1 MTTRPVFC
9 VSDHTGVTAEAF
21 AHSLMSRF
29 KSVDA
34 EYLVRSF
41 VSDDDAIEQ
50 VVAEISSR
58 TEAGQRPLVFS
69 TLTDAGMGE
78 RLRDSGAFVLGLFD
92 YFVDDLAAELGSR
105 PSAEV
110 GSFHGIRDLAK
121 YQRRLDA
128 VDFTLATDDGL
139 GTKSYDQADIIL
151 IGVSRVGKTP
161 TALFMAMHR
170 GLFAANYPL
179 ADQELDTARLPPVL
193 EPFRTKLF
201 ALTIDPIRLHQIR
214 DKRRPDSTYAALPTC
229 TSEVSAAEK
238 MFRQERI
245 PQTNTT
251 TQSIEEIAATIV
263 STAGLTVERAS

>member
-1 MTTRPVFC
+1 MARTVFC

-29 KSVDA
+29 GDVDA
-34 EYLVRSF
+34 SYVVRSF
-41 VSDDDAIEQ
+41 VSDDERVDQ
-50 VVAEISSR
+50 VVEEIR
-58 TEAGQRPLVFS
+58 AAALDGDRPLVFS
-69 TLTDAGMGE
+69 TLTDPGMRARLGE
-78 RLRDSGAFVLGLFD
+78 SGAFVLGLFD
-92 YFVDDLAAELGSR
+92 HFVDELATELDSR

-121 YQRRLDA
+121 YQHRLDA

-139 GTKSYDQADIIL
+139 GTKNYDQADVIL

-179 ADQELDTARLPPVL
+179 ADQDLESPRLPEALRPHR
-193 EPFRTKLF
+193 EKLF
-201 ALTIDPIRLHQIR
+201 ALTIDPVRLHQIR
-214 DKRRPDSTYAALPTC
+214 NKRRPDSAYAALATC
-229 TSEVSAAEK
+229 TTEVTAAER

-245 PQTNTT
+245 PVTNTT
-251 TQSIEEIAATIV
+251 TQSIEEIAATIQ
-263 STAGLTVERAS
+263 STAGLSSGIG

>member
-1 MTTRPVFC
+1 MAQRPVYC

-29 KSVDA
+29 REVDA
-34 EYLVRSF
+34 VYEVRSF
-41 VSDDDAIEQ
+41 VSDEESVAG
-50 VVAEISSR
+50 VVDEVRAAV
-58 TEAGQRPLVFS
+58 EAGKQPLVFS
-69 TLTDAGMGE
+69 TLTDPTMRD

-92 YFVDDLAAELGSR
+92 YFVDDLANELGSD
-105 PSAEV
+105 PSSEV

-139 GTKSYDQADIIL
+139 GTKNYDLADVIL

-179 ADQELDTARLPPVL
+179 ADQELDSNRLPPVL
-193 EPFRTKLF
+193 EPHREKLY

-214 DKRRPDSTYAALPTC
+214 NKRRPDSTYAALATC
-229 TSEVSAAEK
+229 TREVSAAER
-238 MFRQERI
+238 MFRTERV
-245 PQTNTT
+245 PVTNTT
-251 TQSIEEIAATIV
+251 TQSIEEIAATV
-263 STAGLTVERAS
+263 QATAGLAGSRL